1 MKTEGKLETPMGDIN
16 VKGGIGEGGNAIV
29 FNADFGKNEVAIKI
43 LAEEV
48 GQNSTKYRRFLTEFK
63 EIVQLA
69 ETRAVVPIY
78 YYGHLTIEGKQ
89 FPYILMKSI
98 LIH

>member
-1 MKTEGKLETPMGDIN
+1 M
-16 VKGGIGEGGNAIV
+16 
-29 FNADFGKNEVAIKI
+29 
-43 LAEEV
+43 

-89 FPYILMKSI
+89 FPYILMKKYPYTLKSWLNTVEINNFDTLRPI
-98 LIH
+98 LYNLFKIVSVIHKKT